1 MNRQL
6 RLRDGK
12 IKTAYWS
19 LVGVVSAL
27 LVSTQAVFAA
37 DMWDRFSMIMKYHR
51 GSHSSRYCSAG
62 AHDLAQSASRR

>member
-19 LVGVVSAL
+19 LVGVVAAL

-37 DMWDRFSMIMKYHR
+37 DKVPVIIKASKEEQEMITTDRAELEAILKER
-51 GSHSSRYCSAG
+51 QQEA
-62 AHDLAQSASRR
+62 D

>member
-1 MNRQL
+1 MNKQL

-19 LVGVVSAL
+19 LVGVVAAL

-37 DMWDRFSMIMKYHR
+37 DMWDRFSMIIAVSCGICCKAKR
-51 GSHSSRYCSAG
+51 KTTII
-62 AHDLAQSASRR
+62 RRCINA